1 MCPNKNHEETLQYG
15 WINDEGHVFSSQ
27 ENRVLFSALPLTHF
41 MVLGKWFH
49 FLFPFPLW
57 QSCWFRLQAFVPG
70 HVSRGYLNINYK
82 KQTFTTD
89 QEDDHWTKEAR
100 AHFLFGVFPFCLA
113 NVGPRWMMTFP
124 KYSLPY
130 VIYHGGDTSLVLSF
144 KSCPLSKKR
153 QSLFWH
159 HISCSSSSSYQPEH
173 ERPR

>member
-1 MCPNKNHEETLQYG
+1 
-15 WINDEGHVFSSQ
+15 
-27 ENRVLFSALPLTHF
+27 

-49 FLFPFPLW
+49 FLFPYPLW

-89 QEDDHWTKEAR
+89 QEDDHWTKEGR
-100 AHFLFGVFPFCLA
+100 AHFLFCVFPFCLA
-113 NVGPRWMMTFP
+113 NVGPRWMMIFP

-130 VIYHGGDTSLVLSF
+130 VVYHGGDTSLVLSF

-159 HISCSSSSSYQPEH
+159 HISCSSSTNYQPEH
-173 ERPR
+173 ERPHQKLVLGLEFRIQPDDLFLSYYLIGFFVKERTSGYK